1 MDYKSREVEDLRTAL
16 SSQSSK
22 LSKLRKE
29 KERIIAEH
37 EDVQAHI
44 ATLEADLKKIQKE
57 AVSFGSDLKELTMEK
72 EMMETRYQRE
82 IAQHERANKQ
92 NRSQIR
98 ILKEQLAK
106 APAKVANQ
114 SVDAEK

>member
-1 MDYKSREVEDLRTAL
+1 M
-16 SSQSSK
+16 
-22 LSKLRKE
+22 RKE

-37 EDVQAHI
+37 EDVQTHI
-44 ATLEADLKKIQKE
+44 ATLEADLKKIQRE
-57 AVSFGSDLKELTMEK
+57 AESFGSDLKELTMEK

-106 APAKVANQ
+106 APAKVVAQ
-114 SVDAEK
+114 TVDTEK